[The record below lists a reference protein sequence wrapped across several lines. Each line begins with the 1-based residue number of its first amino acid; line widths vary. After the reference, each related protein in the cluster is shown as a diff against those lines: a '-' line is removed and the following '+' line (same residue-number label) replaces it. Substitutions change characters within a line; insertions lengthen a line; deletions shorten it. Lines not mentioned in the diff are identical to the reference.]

1 MTTKILPDSICHAME
16 LLWIVYLCA
25 NGGGDS
31 SGNVRLQILVIR

>member
-1 MTTKILPDSICHAME
+1 MTTKILPDSIYAMR
-16 LLWIVYLCA
+16 WNCCGLCA